1 MSRVMTLSCKK
12 LKNVNC
18 WFDLSCTSGPRFQAP
33 YHSRI
38 ITYFQG
44 HVTKLITS
52 IFFREFHFFSVYKS
66 SILEFWQ
73 IKIWKA
79 FIKAVRSPNSLWSQL
94 GTLAGN
100 GLSQVMILFKSKWQ
114 NPHFWQFLLIEIFN
128 RLKLQLT
135 LKEILVGSFWLK
147 IKIKKEW
154 TFYVNP
160 VVLGSSSNC
169 VKKCS

>member
-1 MSRVMTLSCKK
+1 MIWFILYKWPQIASPPSQQDYNIFSR
-12 LKNVNC
+12 
-18 WFDLSCTSGPRFQAP
+18 
-33 YHSRI
+33 SRDKANNL
-38 ITYFQG
+38 Y
-44 HVTKLITS
+44 
-52 IFFREFHFFSVYKS
+52 FFRESHFFSVYKS

-94 GTLAGN
+94 RTLAGN
-100 GLSQVMILFKSKWQ
+100 GLSHVMILFKSKWQ
-114 NPHFWQFLLIEIFN
+114 NPQFWQFLLIEIFN

-135 LKEILVGSFWLK
+135 LKKILVGSFWLK

-160 VVLGSSSNC
+160 VVLGSFSNC